1 MGQFES
7 FKSEQELVGRIE
19 RLRAEGVHDN
29 DITVFSKESLEGT
42 SLNYTGVNFKN
53 ADGSAWDRFVSLF
66 TSDEPEER
74 ALANLD
80 LNDSEKQDYITSL
93 QAGDILLHVNE
104 VALGESDKM
113 GSDEEEASRYDSN
126 DNNVGG
132 AAHEKQAV
140 GEEDN
145 PGVADT
151 SAETESMGS
160 TFSAGE
166 KLDESDSG
174 PTTRAELDRNY
185 EAREVDSIN
194 ELDDDEEQ
202 SGRIVDAEPNV
213 EYGAGETG
221 DPENKEFEGTMR
233 AEDRESGTAE
243 ASGRVVDTEPNVEY
257 GTGETGDPEDK
268 EFEGT
273 MRAEDRESGT
283 AQASGRVVDTEP
295 NVEYGAEAP
304 ADHEDKDFEGT
315 MRAEDYGD
323 NRDPAEDRINVAD
336 DKVDVSNYGYD
347 DTENVDPIDED
358 DDDDIERKKA
368 AMDQQYYSKKNDNT
382 KNEPDRRNFNI

>member
-19 RLRAEGVHDN
+19 RLRADGVHDN

-66 TSDEPEER
+66 TSEEPEER
-74 ALANLD
+74 ALADLD
-80 LNDSEKQDYITSL
+80 LNESEKEDYITSL
-93 QAGDILLHVNE
+93 QAGDILLHINE
-104 VALGESDKM
+104 AALGESDKM
-113 GSDEEEASRYDSN
+113 GSDEDAESRYDSN

-132 AAHEKQAV
+132 EPHEKQGV

-145 PGVADT
+145 PGVANI
-151 SAETESMGS
+151 SAETESIGS

-185 EAREVDSIN
+185 EAREVDSIS
-194 ELDDDEEQ
+194 ELDDEEEK
-202 SGRIVDAEPNV
+202 SGRIVDTEPNM
-213 EYGAGETG
+213 EYGANG
-221 DPENKEFEGTMR
+221 
-233 AEDRESGTAE
+233 AE
-243 ASGRVVDTEPNVEY
+243 
-257 GTGETGDPEDK
+257 DPEDK

-273 MRAEDRESGT
+273 MRAEDRDSGNEE
-283 AQASGRVVDTEP
+283 ASGRVVDTEP
-295 NVEYGAEAP
+295 NMEYGADGAEDPEDKEFEGTMRAEDRDSGNEEASGRVVDTEPNMEYGAGAP

-323 NRDPAEDRINVAD
+323 NADAAEERINVAD
-336 DKVDVSNYGYD
+336 DRVDVSNYGYD
-347 DTENVDPIDED
+347 ENENIDPVDID
-358 DDDDIERKKA
+358 DDDDLERKKA
-368 AMDQQYYSKKNDNT
+368 AMDQQYYSKKNDAT

>member
-19 RLRAEGVHDN
+19 RLRADGVHDN

-66 TSDEPEER
+66 TSEEPEER
-74 ALANLD
+74 ALADLD
-80 LNDSEKQDYITSL
+80 LNESEKEDYITSL
-93 QAGDILLHVNE
+93 QAGDILLHINE
-104 VALGESDKM
+104 AALGESEKM
-113 GSDEEEASRYDSN
+113 GSDEDAESRYDSN

-132 AAHEKQAV
+132 EPHEKQGI

-145 PGVADT
+145 PGVANI
-151 SAETESMGS
+151 SAETESIGS

-185 EAREVDSIN
+185 EAREVDSLS
-194 ELDDDEEQ
+194 ELDDEE
-202 SGRIVDAEPNV
+202 E
-213 EYGAGETG
+213 
-221 DPENKEFEGTMR
+221 K
-233 AEDRESGTAE
+233 
-243 ASGRVVDTEPNVEY
+243 SGRVVDTEPNMEY
-257 GTGETGDPEDK
+257 GADGAEDPEDK

-273 MRAEDRESGT
+273 MRAEDRDSGNEE
-283 AQASGRVVDTEP
+283 ASGRVVDTEP
-295 NVEYGAEAP
+295 NMEYGAGAP

-323 NRDPAEDRINVAD
+323 NADAAEERINVAD
-336 DKVDVSNYGYD
+336 DRVDVSNYGYD
-347 DTENVDPIDED
+347 ENENIDPVDVD
-358 DDDDIERKKA
+358 DDDDLERKKA
-368 AMDQQYYSKKNDNT
+368 AMDQQYYSKKNDAT